1 MSCAIEA
8 TNHRQS
14 AAIAV
19 LCLTR
24 YSDSVVRP
32 DDCAGKTQAADARTA
47 LEQGRS
53 KSTVGVFGD
62 SEHANPDCVWGDE
75 GPIND

>member
-1 MSCAIEA
+1 MPCAIEA

-19 LCLTR
+19 IDLTR
-24 YSDSVVRP
+24 YSDSVVTPR
-32 DDCAGKTQAADARTA
+32 DCADNTETAAAWTA
-47 LEQGRS
+47 LERGQS
-53 KSTVGVFGD
+53 KSSAEVFAD

-75 GPIND
+75 GPINE